1 MMLKADDIYTLNK
14 ILFRFCV
21 GIVEQLDACNLVDEE
36 HYSSVAFHI
45 VVGAGIIG
53 SWAAW
58 HLQKSGCKTVL
69 IDSFP
74 LPHTRGE
81 VTRLK
86 TRL

>member
-1 MMLKADDIYTLNK
+1 MALDTLVSAK
-14 ILFRFCV
+14 VLIKMEDC
-21 GIVEQLDACNLVDEE
+21 
-36 HYSSVAFHI
+36 SHI

-86 TRL
+86 SRRSPKAGFGH